1 MSGRVVWITGL
12 SGAGKSTVSAHL
24 RPHLLRAD
32 PKTIFLDGDD
42 LRAVMAAASV
52 DGADHGR
59 AQRLELAQ
67 RYARLCRL
75 LALQN
80 FTVVIATISLF
91 REVHEWNRNNL
102 PGYVEVYL
110 KVPVEELR
118 RRDPK
123 GLYRRHLAGDT
134 RNVAGLDFSIDEPD
148 AADLVFDWVPGST
161 AETIAADILHH
172 LQREMIRT

>member
-75 LALQN
+75 LALQD

-118 RRDPK
+118 RRDP
-123 GLYRRHLAGDT
+123 RVSTGDT
-134 RNVAGLDFSIDEPD
+134 SPETPEMWPASIFP
-148 AADLVFDWVPGST
+148 LMSPMRRTSSST
-161 AETIAADILHH
+161 GFPEAPPRPSRPTSFTTCSA
-172 LQREMIRT
+172 R